1 MLRTP
6 MLDIAAEAG
15 EWPDETALRSIAETA
30 IAAAVE
36 VLGSA
41 RRREEPARSL
51 PAPGFNPGAPPQE
64 GREGQP
70 EISILFT
77 NDEAVRRL
85 NANYRGKDKPTNVL
99 SFPQPSGP
107 LLGDVVLAAGTV
119 RAEAALA
126 GKPLEAHMAHL
137 IIHGFL
143 HLLGYDHGGEEE
155 AEAMEAVERAALE
168 RMGIPDP
175 YAAASEK

>member
-1 MLRTP
+1 MFRTLR
-6 MLDIAAEAG
+6 LDIAVEAG
-15 EWPDETALRSIAETA
+15 EWPDERALRSIAEAA
-30 IAAAVE
+30 IAAATE

-41 RRREEPARSL
+41 RQGPSPPLRGRDGEGGEP
-51 PAPGFNPGAPPQE
+51 PGQAE
-64 GREGQP
+64 L
-70 EISILFT
+70 SILFT

-85 NANYRGKDKPTNVL
+85 NAHYRGKDKPTNVL

-107 LLGDVVLAAGTV
+107 LLGDVVLAAETV

-143 HLLGYDHGGEEE
+143 HLLGYDHRGEEE

-168 RMGIPDP
+168 RVGIPDP